1 MWLRFLP
8 GTWLRRAALIE
19 RHKKL
24 LIEERPKQ
32 IAAKNNKE
40 TVGLIS
46 IDFPYTH
53 NANIYW
59 MAVQKEYHR
68 QGIGVE

>member
-40 TVGLIS
+40 SL
-46 IDFPYTH
+46 
-53 NANIYW
+53 
-59 MAVQKEYHR
+59 
-68 QGIGVE
+68 